1 MRRTSASEII
11 AAVIG
16 LLMLINGAQRSIPT
30 TFNRVL
36 IIKAELIQAFLII
49 GGILL
54 IGFALFSYMNET
66 SLTKQYRKVVQNLAL
81 LVVVSIVCGIIL
93 EVFLQLNPIESCKQS
108 DALIDH
114 SYAPNCEAQF
124 KSSEWSTNV
133 KINSYGLRD
142 EEPNSNA
149 ELKILVL
156 GDSFTWGYGVEHNET
171 YTELMQNQ
179 LTKQRKQSID
189 VINAGATSY
198 SPALQYLYLKN
209 RGKEFKPDIIIMNF
223 DMSDVQDDY
232 IRENDGIIENNEI
245 VAVPAPNI
253 NPSFFYKI
261 RSNIQI
267 TRFADVIFKLIDA
280 ILPKSTEINN
290 APMYNIK
297 TDRYGITR
305 FEQINDEQLHWNRTL
320 SYIKKTSE
328 LSKQLNATF
337 ILTTYPYGHQI
348 SEIEWSD
355 GRTLYGFEQNKI
367 YSDRAEKVLAQFA
380 KDNNII
386 FIPTFAKFKQ
396 SKISPKY
403 FAYDGHFTP
412 QGHEV
417 MADVLVDGLK
427 EKKVLS

>member
-198 SPALQYLYLKN
+198 SPALQYLYLTPINIPYRIRNN
-209 RGKEFKPDIIIMNF
+209 R
-223 DMSDVQDDY
+223 
-232 IRENDGIIENNEI
+232 RW
-245 VAVPAPNI
+245 
-253 NPSFFYKI
+253 
-261 RSNIQI
+261 
-267 TRFADVIFKLIDA
+267 L
-280 ILPKSTEINN
+280 
-290 APMYNIK
+290 
-297 TDRYGITR
+297 
-305 FEQINDEQLHWNRTL
+305 
-320 SYIKKTSE
+320 
-328 LSKQLNATF
+328 
-337 ILTTYPYGHQI
+337 
-348 SEIEWSD
+348 
-355 GRTLYGFEQNKI
+355 
-367 YSDRAEKVLAQFA
+367 
-380 KDNNII
+380 
-386 FIPTFAKFKQ
+386 
-396 SKISPKY
+396 
-403 FAYDGHFTP
+403 
-412 QGHEV
+412 
-417 MADVLVDGLK
+417 
-427 EKKVLS
+427 